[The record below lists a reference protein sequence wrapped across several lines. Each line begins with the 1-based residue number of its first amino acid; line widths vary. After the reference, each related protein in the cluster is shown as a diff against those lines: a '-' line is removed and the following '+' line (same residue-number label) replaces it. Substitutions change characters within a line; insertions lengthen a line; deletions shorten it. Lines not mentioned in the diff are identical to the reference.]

1 MKNLKGKHIH
11 IIGIGGT
18 GMSAIALVLHELGV
32 NVTGSDRSNSISVSQ
47 LEKNGIYVKIGH
59 SAENVKDADIVVYS
73 SAIAEENPELI
84 EARRM
89 GIPAQKRM
97 EFLDSILSEREVIA
111 ISGTHGKTTTT
122 SMTAWILK
130 SLQMQP
136 GFIIGS
142 TPKNIGKNAEAGK
155 GNLFVIEADE
165 YDRMFLGLHPA
176 IAVVTKIEHD
186 HPDCYPTESQYLSVF
201 SEFLANTRENGII
214 LLNSDDPKQAS
225 LSEKVNS
232 LVKIYTFGIE
242 KASDFQAEKCEITEN
257 GCYRFVFSDNL
268 QKKQTIIQLSIAG
281 KHNVYNALA
290 ALSICSLKGLNLDD
304 AADALKNFQGIERR
318 FETIAEWNGIKVID
332 DYAHH
337 PTEIKAT
344 LTAAR
349 DAFPHRRIWALWQPH
364 TYSRTKSLLNEF
376 CDSFNLADVLFVT
389 NIYAS
394 REKQTDFGFED
405 LKTALKQKY
414 PKAFFADTNEMAVE
428 LLRQQLRPDDVV
440 VTLSAGDANQ
450 FGPAAIHRM
459 IDDMKTDFNVKY
471 SNTIQHNMPLS
482 QFSRAL
488 CGGPAKEIITANSIE
503 ELIEIIKFYQI
514 NHDPYKVFGG
524 LTNVLFS
531 DNGFDGTVILNH
543 SAKIAIYP
551 QGDSAVVIADSGL
564 PLISVVKTCAE
575 TGLEGFEWAYGIP
588 GTLGGAVYGNAGA
601 FGHETK
607 ELVKT
612 ITLLKEDTEVIEIPN
627 EKMGFG
633 YRSSILKD
641 KLMRGTVLR
650 VAMELNYGDP
660 LVIKEKMDQI
670 IAKRRVVHPEGKGSL
685 GSVFKNPAG
694 FYAGKLIEECGLKGK
709 TIGRVHISE
718 AHGNTIITEPG
729 AKSADYVALMQL
741 MQKEVKERFGIDLIP
756 EIEVLP

>member
-1 MKNLKGKHIH
+1 MKNLQGKHIH

-32 NVTGSDRSNSISVSQ
+32 KVTGSDRSNSISVNQ
-47 LEKNGIYVKIGH
+47 LEKHGICVTIGH
-59 SAENVKDADIVVYS
+59 AAENVRGADIVVYS
-73 SAIAEENPELI
+73 SAIAQENPELI
-84 EARRM
+84 EARRT
-89 GIPAQKRM
+89 GIPVQKRM
-97 EFLDSILSEREVIA
+97 DFLDSILSERDVIA

-122 SMTAWILK
+122 SMTAWILR

-142 TPKNIGKNAEAGK
+142 TPKNIGKNAEAGE

-201 SEFLANTRENGII
+201 SEFLANTRENGMI
-214 LLNSDDPKQAS
+214 LLNSDDPKQS
-225 LSEKVNS
+225 ILPEKLNPS
-232 LVKIYTFGIE
+232 VKIFTFGIE
-242 KASDFQAEKCEITEN
+242 KDADFRAEKCEIGEN
-257 GCYRFVFSDNL
+257 GCYRFVFLDNL
-268 QKKQTIIQLSIAG
+268 QKKQAMIQLSIAG

-290 ALSICSLKGLNLDD
+290 ALSICSLKGVNLAE
-304 AADALKNFQGIERR
+304 AAIAVKQFQGIERR

-344 LTAAR
+344 LAAAQ
-349 DAFPHRRIWALWQPH
+349 DAFPHKRIWALWQPH

-376 CDSFNLADVLFVT
+376 CDSFDLADVLLVT

-414 PKAFFADTNEMAVE
+414 PQVFFADTNEAAVE
-428 LLRQQLRPDDVV
+428 LLRQQLRTNDVV
-440 VTLSAGDANQ
+440 ITLSAGDANQ
-450 FGPAAIHRM
+450 IGPTAIKRM
-459 IDDMKTDFNVKY
+459 IDDMKTDFSAKYGNDIQQNV
-471 SNTIQHNMPLS
+471 PLS

-488 CGGPAKEIITANSIE
+488 CGGPAREIIIANSME

-514 NHDPYKVFGG
+514 NHCPYKVFGG

-531 DNGFDGTVILNH
+531 DKGFDGTVILNH
-543 SAKIAIYP
+543 SAKIAVYP
-551 QGDSAVVIADSGL
+551 QGESAVVIADSGL
-564 PLISVVKTCAE
+564 PLISIVKTCYEA
-575 TGLEGFEWAYGIP
+575 GLEGLEWAYGIP

-607 ELVKT
+607 EFVKT
-612 ITLLKEDTEVIEIPN
+612 ITLLQENREVTEIPN

-641 KLMRGTVLR
+641 KMNKGTILR
-650 VAMELNYGDP
+650 VEMKLNYGDP

-670 IAKRRVVHPEGKGSL
+670 IARRRVVHPEGKGSL
-685 GSVFKNPAG
+685 GSVFRNPAG
-694 FYAGKLIEECGLKGK
+694 YYAGKLIEECGLKGK
-709 TIGRVHISE
+709 TIGKVHISE
-718 AHGNTIITEPG
+718 THGNTIITEPG
-729 AKSADYVALMQL
+729 AKSADFAALMHL
-741 MQKEVKERFGIDLIP
+741 MQKEVKDRFGIDLIS